1 MFSRRTNQR
10 SVAMVAAVAR
20 EVRMS
25 VWVRRGRLF
34 GAACLTIG
42 MLTVSAA
49 PAAAQDDNPNQG
61 AISFSGG
68 IDFLNA
74 YFFRGIIQDDTGMIS
89 WPYGEIG
96 FALYEGDEGVTGV
109 SAAVGTWNSL
119 HTGDAGSDGPSG
131 KVWYESDFYAS
142 LGLDFTGGSGVG
154 VTYTAYTSP
163 NGAFGTVKE
172 IAFSYSF
179 DDSELLGAGA
189 VSPYLTIAKEISG
202 QADGGSNEGT
212 YLELGAS
219 PGYAAEQVSLSVPIK
234 LGMSL
239 SDYYEHPVTGEDSKF
254 GYFSIGGQ
262 IGVPLTPGATKF
274 GSWEIHGGVEFLA
287 LGDALE
293 ALYGDSSAVIGSFG
307 IGLSY

>member
-1 MFSRRTNQR
+1 MFQSA
-10 SVAMVAAVAR
+10 AMVAAAAR

-34 GAACLTIG
+34 GAACLMIG

-49 PAAAQDDNPNQG
+49 PAAAQDDNPNMG

-74 YFFRGIIQDDTGMIS
+74 YFFRGIIQDDTGVIS
-89 WPYGEIG
+89 WPYGELG
-96 FALYEGDEGVTGV
+96 FALYEGDEGLTGV

-142 LGLDFTGGSGVG
+142 LGLDFSGGSSLGM
-154 VTYTAYTSP
+154 TYTAYTSP
-163 NGAFGTVKE
+163 NGTFGTVKE
-172 IAFSYSF
+172 IAFSYAL
-179 DDSELLGAGA
+179 DDSELLGAAA
-189 VSPYLTIAKEISG
+189 VSPYIMIAHELSG
-202 QADGGSNEGT
+202 QADGGLNEGT
-212 YLELGAS
+212 YMELGAS
-219 PGYAAEQVSLSVPIK
+219 PGYAAEQVSFSVPIK
-234 LGMSL
+234 IGLSL
-239 SDYYEHPVTGEDSKF
+239 SDYYEGPTGDSKF

-262 IGVPLTPGATKF
+262 IGVPLTPSPTRF
-274 GSWEIHGGVEFLA
+274 GSWEVHGGIEFLA
-287 LGDALE
+287 LGDSAE
-293 ALYGDSSAVIGSFG
+293 AYYGDSSAVIGSFG